1 MLLQP
6 GQGMGLLN
14 AYAPQPQMYNPQM
27 NHYNSLLGRIG
38 GLTFSQTNKP
48 LGDVGNYW
56 MGNTLM
62 SGSTGS
68 PVYNLPSGAGQTY
81 GTTQSYMDELGR
93 MPISSN
99 EIVSPYIYYRPQTD
113 LAALQ
118 EAIEKQ
124 KEDKKQEEAQAA
136 VTNAAG
142 GGGGNGGYQQ
152 NNSQQDN
159 LAGDFADRVGTG
171 GYGNS
176 DTGMSGGT
184 TADNND
190 GTPGGGADAGTDVA
204 GTNGWS

>member
-81 GTTQSYMDELGR
+81 GTTQSYNKKQFDC
-93 MPISSN
+93 N
-99 EIVSPYIYYRPQTD
+99 N
-113 LAALQ
+113 AA
-118 EAIEKQ
+118 
-124 KEDKKQEEAQAA
+124 DKKLIKQFEMQLM
-136 VTNAAG
+136 
-142 GGGGNGGYQQ
+142 NGLK
-152 NNSQQDN
+152 SQ
-159 LAGDFADRVGTG
+159 G
-171 GYGNS
+171 
-176 DTGMSGGT
+176 
-184 TADNND
+184 
-190 GTPGGGADAGTDVA
+190 
-204 GTNGWS
+204 

>member
-136 VTNAAG
+136 VTNATG

-152 NNSQQDN
+152 GNSQQDN
-159 LAGDFADRVGTG
+159 LAGDFSDRVGIG

-184 TADNND
+184 TADNNT
-190 GTPGGGADAGTDVA
+190 GTPGGGADAAT
-204 GTNGWS
+204 GWS

>member
-38 GLTFSQTNKP
+38 GLTFTQTNKP

-113 LAALQ
+113 LDALK
-118 EAIEKQ
+118 EALEKQ
-124 KEDKKQEEAQAA
+124 KEDKEQEEAQAA
-136 VTNAAG
+136 VANAAG

-152 NNSQQDN
+152 NNSQQAN
-159 LAGDFADRVGTG
+159 LARDFGDRDGTG
-171 GYGNS
+171 GYGN
-176 DTGMSGGT
+176 DNTGPTGGT
-184 TADNND
+184 NV
-190 GTPGGGADAGTDVA
+190 GGGYGGIGGGADAS
-204 GTNGWS
+204 GWS